1 MCHDSLGMS
10 ELFSKFTGGFDGGIL
25 GLGLGC
31 VDDAFYPTLGYLCG
45 LKAPRLIPA
54 ILGLDN
60 LHPTRD
66 DLKAPICC
74 CSLLEEV
81 EPICFLMSLRM
92 GEFGRDLAESVA
104 LFVDVSLT
112 LDVNTID
119 SICICLQG
127 LAEAKGG

>member
-1 MCHDSLGMS
+1 MS
-10 ELFSKFTGGFDGGIL
+10 ELFSKFTGRFDGGTL

-66 DLKAPICC
+66 DLKAICC
-74 CSLLEEV
+74 RF
-81 EPICFLMSLRM
+81 CFLMSLRM

-104 LFVDVSLT
+104 LFVDVSFT
-112 LDVNTID
+112 R
-119 SICICLQG
+119 CQHY
-127 LAEAKGG
+127 

>member
-1 MCHDSLGMS
+1 M
-10 ELFSKFTGGFDGGIL
+10 
-25 GLGLGC
+25 GLGS

-74 CSLLEEV
+74 CSLLEG
-81 EPICFLMSLRM
+81 EPICFQMSLEVCH
-92 GEFGRDLAESVA
+92 EFGGDLAESV
-104 LFVDVSLT
+104 LISVDMF
-112 LDVNTID
+112 
-119 SICICLQG
+119 
-127 LAEAKGG
+127 